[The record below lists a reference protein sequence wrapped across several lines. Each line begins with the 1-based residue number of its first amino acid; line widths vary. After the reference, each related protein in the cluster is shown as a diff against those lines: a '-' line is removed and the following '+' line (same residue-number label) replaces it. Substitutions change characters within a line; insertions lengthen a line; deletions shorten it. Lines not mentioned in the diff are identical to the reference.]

1 MADDPRSS
9 NARGGGDGVRI
20 TRGPGARKEVWLL
33 AAVSALACAS
43 ILAASWLRGRTPD
56 ARAGVAQTK
65 SGEVHRPAAPAGAAL
80 RPRARAQARVAAR
93 AAAPATRRSA
103 PDEAPGRRSAPSAAD
118 ASSVVGVEAEVEPER
133 DPPPFTIGAPGT
145 GIALFPPP
153 GTDPPKIGIVVPED
167 FALPEGYLRHH
178 QTTDDGKDLAP
189 ILLFHPDYEWVDERG
204 RVIPLPADFVVPP
217 EMAPPGL
224 PIRMLELP
232 EPEGASP

>member
-1 MADDPRSS
+1 MGSLLSVA
-9 NARGGGDGVRI
+9 AGI
-20 TRGPGARKEVWLL
+20 ATL
-33 AAVSALACAS
+33 AAVLGSGLLRWRSPGAADVGPRAAVR
-43 ILAASWLRGRTPD
+43 AASAPPPAPVETLQTG
-56 ARAGVAQTK
+56 AGPVRRRVPP
-65 SGEVHRPAAPAGAAL
+65 GIEVRPAAPGADKPR
-80 RPRARAQARVAAR
+80 RP
-93 AAAPATRRSA
+93 
-103 PDEAPGRRSAPSAAD
+103 
-118 ASSVVGVEAEVEPER
+118 EVINRLYEVTPPEER
-133 DPPPFTIGAPGT
+133 T
-145 GIALFPPP
+145 GIAVFPPP